1 MFFIKTQQKETLS
14 MFIFVYISNRK
25 QIIPNDYTKIVA
37 FIFTFKTNITEL
49 KTYLEKLYRVVL
61 SIK

>member
-49 KTYLEKLYRVVL
+49 GR
-61 SIK
+61 I